1 MSRMEIIDLI
11 RNADSVPKVLSAL
24 SAYTESLRLLHAAAI
39 PDWLLRLPLKSAD
52 DVAQRMTA
60 LTAVV
65 HLSSQNLRVRD
76 TSIAK
81 SALRVYAAAAWRLR
95 ADERREQPPPG

>member
-24 SAYTESLRLLHAAAI
+24 SAYTESLRHLHTAAI
-39 PDWLLRLPLKSAD
+39 PEWLLRLPLKGAD

-65 HLSSQNLRVRD
+65 NLSSQNLRVRD

-81 SALRVYAAAAWRLR
+81 TALRVYAAAAWRLR
-95 ADERREQPPPG
+95 KDERRDAPPN